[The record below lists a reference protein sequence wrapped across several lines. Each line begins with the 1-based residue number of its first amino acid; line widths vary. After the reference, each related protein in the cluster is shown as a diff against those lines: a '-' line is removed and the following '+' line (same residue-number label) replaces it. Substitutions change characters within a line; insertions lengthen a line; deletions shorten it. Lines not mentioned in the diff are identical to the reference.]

1 MLDRAQAAAVEQL
14 HRGHRLLL
22 EHRHGEAA
30 GFHVGEHDQR
40 AGLVRMVR
48 HGVVGHCADEAQRAF
63 GTDHQVVEDVQR
75 LVVVDQR
82 IERKAGGVL
91 QPVLV
96 ADLRGQFGIGAG
108 FAAQLGQLLEQG
120 GVALAER
127 GNAGGILAVDHGAIG
142 QHDAQAGECFVGVL
156 RRTAAHAAGIVGDDA
171 ADLRG
176 IDRGRIRADLALE
189 RCQHGVGVGADDA
202 GLQADLLA
210 AVANLA
216 AVPVV
221 AEHDQHRVADRL
233 AGQAGAGGAES
244 HRDVFRVGQLEQGD
258 HLGFGFDAHH
268 QLGDQPVKAGVGAE
282 GEGGKRV
289 VEAALGRDQPLDLG
303 EERRRQRSAFQGQGG
318 VHASSRISTIRSFG
332 PWAP

>member
-14 HRGHRLLL
+14 HGGHRLLL
-22 EHRHGEAA
+22 EHWHGEAA

-40 AGLVRMVR
+40 AGFVRVIR
-48 HGVVGHCADEAQRAF
+48 HGVVGHRADEAQGAF
-63 GTDHQVVEDVQR
+63 GTDHQVVEDIQR

-82 IERKAGGVL
+82 IERETGGVL

-96 ADLRGQFGIGAG
+96 ADLCRQFGIGAG
-108 FAAQLGQLLEQG
+108 FAAEFGQLLEQG
-120 GVALAER
+120 GMALAER
-127 GNAGGILAVDHGAIG
+127 GDAGGILAVDHGAVG
-142 QHDAQAGECFVGVL
+142 QHDAQAGEGFVGVL
-156 RRTAAHAAGIVGDDA
+156 RRAATHAAGIVGDDA
-171 ADLRG
+171 ADLG
-176 IDRGRIRADLALE
+176 SVDRGRIRADLALKWRE
-189 RCQHGVGVGADDA
+189 DCVGIGADDA

-233 AGQAGAGGAES
+233 AGQAGAGGAEG
-244 HRDVFRVGQLEQGD
+244 HRHVLGMRQLEQPD
-258 HLGFGFDAHH
+258 HFGFGFDAYH
-268 QLGDQPVKAGVGAE
+268 QLGHQPVEAGVGAE

-289 VEAALGRDQPLDLG
+289 VEAPLDRDQALDFA
-303 EERRRQRSAFQGQGG
+303 EERRRQGRTFELGG
-318 VHASSRISTIRSFG
+318 RVHASSRISRTRSFG